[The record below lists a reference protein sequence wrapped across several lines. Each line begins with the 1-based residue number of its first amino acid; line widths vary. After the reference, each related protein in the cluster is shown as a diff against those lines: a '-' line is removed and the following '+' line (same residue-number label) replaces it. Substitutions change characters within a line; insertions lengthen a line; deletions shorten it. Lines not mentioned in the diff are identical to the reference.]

1 MHKILGCAL
10 GLLLFV
16 STTPLPTHADAAQS
30 ASQDVA
36 YGAGS
41 VFTTLLYAPFKTR
54 FCFVGAV
61 TSGLTLPFG
70 GTQTSG
76 KVATAACVA
85 TWGITPDTL
94 ISKEPVRVV
103 GDSTRYTSATTPYIG
118 ARLTP

>member
-16 STTPLPTHADAAQS
+16 STTLLPTHADAAQS

-41 VFTTLLYAPFKTR
+41 VFTTLLYAPFKTS
-54 FCFVGAV
+54 FCVVGAV

-70 GTQTSG
+70 GTQTAG
-76 KVATAACVA
+76 KVATAACGG
-85 TWGITPDTL
+85 TWVITPDTL
-94 ISKEPVRVV
+94 RGKEPVRFV
-103 GDSTRYTSATTPYIG
+103 GDSKR
-118 ARLTP
+118 

>member
-16 STTPLPTHADAAQS
+16 STTLLPTHADAAQS

-41 VFTTLLYAPFKTR
+41 VFTTLLYAPFKTS
-54 FCFVGAV
+54 FCVVGAV

-70 GTQTSG
+70 GTQTAG
-76 KVATAACVA
+76 KAATAHCGG
-85 TWGITPDTL
+85 TREITPGTL
-94 ISKEPVRVV
+94 RGKEPVRYR
-103 GDSTRYTSATTPYIG
+103 GSAEQETSAKPRYIVS
-118 ARLTP
+118 

>member
-16 STTPLPTHADAAQS
+16 STTLLPTHADAAQS

-41 VFTTLLYAPFKTR
+41 VFTTLLYAPFKTS
-54 FCFVGAV
+54 FCVVGAV

-70 GTQTSG
+70 GTQTAG
-76 KVATAACVA
+76 KVATAACGGTLV
-85 TWGITPDTL
+85 ITPDTL
-94 ISKEPVRVV
+94 RGKEPVRFV
-103 GDSTRYTSATTPYIG
+103 GDSKR
-118 ARLTP
+118 